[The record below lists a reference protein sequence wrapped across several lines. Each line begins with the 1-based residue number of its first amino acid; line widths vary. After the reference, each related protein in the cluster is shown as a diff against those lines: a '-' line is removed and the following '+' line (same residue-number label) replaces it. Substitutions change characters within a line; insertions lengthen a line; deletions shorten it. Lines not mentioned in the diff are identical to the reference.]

1 MHGEK
6 LLVAHDCGFV
16 GSGGFHFGI
25 SNLFE
30 ISNFEL
36 DFGFPDWLRP
46 QAAIGVNKSK
56 SKSKSVWVG
65 EWRIR

>member
-30 ISNFEL
+30 ISNFEFRIS
-36 DFGFPDWLRP
+36 DFLIGCGRRP
-46 QAAIGVNKSK
+46 H
-56 SKSKSVWVG
+56 
-65 EWRIR
+65 